1 MPNTP
6 GSIAG
11 TRMTSETLSADQV
24 KSVASGVR
32 KLQSEKKT
40 LMTLVDAIGPD
51 RSTDNAR
58 FSWFQREKLPKSG
71 TVGVSAASAAAS
83 SSVNLNLSG
92 QGSAVYLKVDDVI
105 RFPAT
110 GTVCRVTAAVSH
122 MNTVP
127 VLQNIT
133 GGATG
138 VLAAGALW
146 VKIGNA
152 RAGLSRL
159 YDSNGNLN
167 AVSTQA
173 EEEYNYT
180 QTFREPIGMSRREQ
194 KTRKYTGKAEVEEKM
209 WAMLSHCEDINNA
222 YWHGTRLDEGDERTH
237 TGGLLSFIP
246 AANTDVIPTLT
257 EDEVEDFFLRITRF
271 GDATHRVLFCSRYVA
286 SLISA
291 WGRASQRITQTGTK
305 VKWGVQITTYL
316 AGCGTTIEIV
326 TELALEGLPGSTTR
340 GTWDGYAAC
349 IDMEDMSTVKFASDY
364 MLYAEGVQFNDVDG
378 KVNAFLSDC
387 GIDPGYPA
395 KQGLITGI
403 TG

>member
-6 GSIAG
+6 AALVGS
-11 TRMTSETLSADQV
+11 RMTDITLAADQV
-24 KSVASGVR
+24 KSVKAGVR
-32 KLQSEKKT
+32 KLQSNKKT
-40 LMTLVDAIGPD
+40 LMTLIDAIGPD

-83 SSVNLNLSG
+83 ASAIMNLSG
-92 QGSAVYLKVDDVI
+92 QSSAVYLKVDDVI
-105 RFPAT
+105 KYPAT
-110 GTVCRVTAAVSH
+110 GEVARVTAMPAHMSAVH
-122 MNTVP
+122 
-127 VLQNIT
+127 VLRNIT
-133 GGATG
+133 GGATATI
-138 VLAAGALW
+138 AAASLW

-167 AVSTQA
+167 VVSTNP

-180 QTFREPIGMSRREQ
+180 QTFRTPIGMSRREK
-194 KTRKYTGKAEVEEKM
+194 KTKKYTGKPEVEEKF
-209 WAMLSHCEDINNA
+209 WAMMDHCEEINSS

-237 TGGLLSFIP
+237 TGGILSFIP
-246 AANTDVIPTLT
+246 AGNIDVIPTLT
-257 EDEVEDFFLRITRF
+257 EDEIEDFLLRITRF
-271 GDATHRVLFCSRYVA
+271 GNAEVRVFFCSRYVK
-286 SLISA
+286 SLISG

-305 VKWGVQITTYL
+305 VQWGVEITTYL
-316 AGCGTTIEIV
+316 AGCGTTIKLV

-349 IDMEDMSTVKFASDY
+349 LDMEDMSTVKFASDY
-364 MLYAEGVQFNDVDG
+364 MIYAENAQFNDVDG
-378 KVNAFLSDC
+378 TVSAILSDC

>member
-6 GSIAG
+6 GAVVG
-11 TRMTSETLSADQV
+11 ARMTNDTLAADQV
-24 KSVASGVR
+24 KSVAAGVR
-32 KLQSEKKT
+32 KLQSKKKT
-40 LMTLVDAIGPD
+40 LMTLIDAIGPD

-83 SSVNLNLSG
+83 ASASLNLSG
-92 QGSAVYLKVDDVI
+92 QGSAVYLKTDDVI
-105 RFPAT
+105 KFPAT
-110 GTVCRVTAAVSH
+110 GTVCRVTAMPAHMSAV
-122 MNTVP
+122 N

-159 YDSNGNLN
+159 YDSSGNLN
-167 AVSTQA
+167 AVSTNA

-180 QTFREPIGMSRREQ
+180 QTFRTPIGMSRREQ
-194 KTRKYTGKAEVEEKM
+194 KTRKYTGNAEVEEKF
-209 WAMLSHCEDINNA
+209 WAMLDHCEEINSS

-237 TGGLLSFIP
+237 TGGILSFVP
-246 AANTDVIPTLT
+246 SANIDVIPTLT

-271 GDATHRVLFCSRYVA
+271 GDADTRVLFCSRYVK

-291 WGRASQRITQTGTK
+291 WGRASQRIQETGTK
-305 VKWGVQITTYL
+305 VKWGVEITTYL
-316 AGCGTTIEIV
+316 AGCGTTIQIV

-349 IDMEDMSTVKFASDY
+349 LDMEDMSTVKFASDY
-364 MLYAEGVQFNDVDG
+364 MVYATDVQFKDADG
-378 KVNAFLSDC
+378 KVNAILSDC

>member
-6 GSIAG
+6 GSVINQRL
-11 TRMTSETLSADQV
+11 TTTTLAADQV
-24 KSVASGVR
+24 KSVAAGVR
-32 KLQSEKKT
+32 KLQSKKKN
-40 LMTLVDAIGPD
+40 LMTLTDAIGPD

-83 SSVNLNLSG
+83 AAVTLNLSG
-92 QGSAVYLKVDDVI
+92 QGSSVYLKVDDVI

-110 GTVCRVTAAVSH
+110 GTVCRVTAMPAHMSAVA
-122 MNTVP
+122 

-138 VLAAGALW
+138 VLAAGAMW
-146 VKIGNA
+146 ARIGNA

-159 YDSNGNLN
+159 YDANGNLN
-167 AVSTQA
+167 SVSTNA
-173 EEEYNYT
+173 EEEYNLT
-180 QTFREPIGMSRREQ
+180 QTFRTPIGFSRREMGT
-194 KTRKYTGKAEVEEKM
+194 KKYTGNAETEEKM
-209 WAMLSHCEDINNA
+209 WAMLDHCEEINSS
-222 YWHGTRLDEGDERTH
+222 YWHGVRLDEGDERTH

-246 AANTDVIPTLT
+246 SSNVDVIPTLT

-271 GDATHRVLFCSRYVA
+271 GDAEERVLFCSRYVA

-291 WGRASQRITQTGTK
+291 WGRQSQRITATGTK

-316 AGCGTTIEIV
+316 AGCGTTIQIV

-349 IDMEDMSTVKFASDY
+349 IDMQDMSTVKFNGDY
-364 MLYAEGVQFNDVDG
+364 MVYATDVQYNDSDG
-378 KVNAFLSDC
+378 KVNAILSDV
-387 GIDPGYPA
+387 GLDPGYPA

-403 TG
+403 AG